1 MTDAQTP
8 EPVFHPIQEHRKI
21 GSIPES
27 VALKAY
33 EVYCALYGAQPA
45 LVNVEKGC
53 RGGFGTGELIAF
65 LYART
70 FPREQWRQRFEEG
83 SLRAS
88 PNWTG

>member
-8 EPVFHPIQEHRKI
+8 EGREKFHPIQEHRKL

-33 EVYCALYGAQPA
+33 EVYCDLYGAQPA
-45 LVNVEKGC
+45 LVDEAKGC
-53 RGGFGTGELIAF
+53 RGGFCTGELIAF

-70 FPREQWRQRFEEG
+70 FPREQWRQRFDEACKEN
-83 SLRAS
+83 R
-88 PNWTG
+88 